1 MEYERNAGLWRDN
14 SRFYEFR
21 IEHRWIVKKQSWI
34 LGIQKTTQ
42 MDLERNMN
50 KMHDFGKTIL
60 DSMDLKQNI
69 DGLNGI

>member
-34 LGIQKTTQ
+34 LGI
-42 MDLERNMN
+42 
-50 KMHDFGKTIL
+50 
-60 DSMDLKQNI
+60 
-69 DGLNGI
+69 